1 MSPVLAGGLFTT
13 SATWEAAHYEE
24 FANKRIY
31 KELNKCIKG
40 AVLEAC
46 DISMFIMMFIS
57 LTN

>member
-13 SATWEAAHYEE
+13 STTWEAAHYEE

-31 KELNKCIKG
+31 KELNKRIKG
-40 AVLEAC
+40 VLEAC

>member
-1 MSPVLAGGLFTT
+1 MSPVLAGGLFT
-13 SATWEAAHYEE
+13 SATWEATRYEE

-31 KELNKCIKG
+31 KEMNKRIKG
-40 AVLEAC
+40 AVLEAW